1 MTQPP
6 VKRDLAAEVDELRSE
21 IKVINDN
28 TKAVSDMLT
37 GDPVKLF
44 SLVNNSKKRWDTS
57 TTIAVLAFLFSFGS
71 TLVSY
76 VHTNNQDTS
85 SAKAELR
92 TLIQRL
98 SSIAK
103 ETSAANRYRQD
114 PGLYNTIVS
123 SLNQENVV
131 IAGQADALIRKLP
144 KSEVTATDYESIAYA
159 LVQSSRLEKAALD
172 ATAALA
178 ISQEPDDDA
187 SAHWLLARVDFA
199 IGKTSEAR
207 AHYQAALDVFGQKY
221 RSADES
227 TKQGLN
233 IQTELNWAVDEKLA
247 SHDDQVEQHLR
258 NAEGIL
264 KSMPPSTIWD
274 VTKLQIDQ
282 MRKGLTEAK
291 APSDIANP
299 RIQSIVPLNIAP
311 APPPPPP
318 LNPIR

>member
-131 IAGQADALIRKLP
+131 
-144 KSEVTATDYESIAYA
+144 
-159 LVQSSRLEKAALD
+159 
-172 ATAALA
+172 
-178 ISQEPDDDA
+178 
-187 SAHWLLARVDFA
+187 
-199 IGKTSEAR
+199 
-207 AHYQAALDVFGQKY
+207 
-221 RSADES
+221 
-227 TKQGLN
+227 
-233 IQTELNWAVDEKLA
+233 
-247 SHDDQVEQHLR
+247 
-258 NAEGIL
+258 
-264 KSMPPSTIWD
+264 
-274 VTKLQIDQ
+274 
-282 MRKGLTEAK
+282 
-291 APSDIANP
+291 
-299 RIQSIVPLNIAP
+299 
-311 APPPPPP
+311 
-318 LNPIR
+318 